1 MKSLKKFSRFQNRL
15 ITLLVISTMIPVLVL
30 GWYSSSLATNVI
42 TNLSLQIVEQQ
53 TYKTSEKIDYF
64 LDNVSQDMFFLRG
77 MPPVSGIIRAREN
90 KGIDPEDKSSY
101 LQWVNRLNQIFISVM
116 ESRPQ
121 YYQLRYLD
129 EKGNEMVRISSED
142 GTIKV
147 VPPEEMENKG
157 DSIYFLATMKLNL
170 GEIYVSPVNLNREQ
184 DKIETPYRPIL
195 RVSTPIYSKQGNKR
209 GILIANVDAQS
220 FLEQTTGNPQNSTIF
235 FAINQDGYYLSH
247 PNSEK
252 NFGFELN
259 KKDEKI
265 SSDYPEKVVKELLS
279 GGKGVISEG
288 TSQLLSYYTLY
299 PSPKT
304 KINPI
309 IFVSE
314 LRKDEVFA
322 SIGQLKSAALFV
334 TLLSLLVV
342 LIIGTFIIRSLLGLI
357 QQLTAAV
364 SSFSFQVLSTLEE
377 QERLSSQQS
386 ASVQETTITMDQLS
400 NSSQQS
406 ALQAEAAATGARVAL
421 DRVADGNQAVKES
434 LEEMETLKIKVEAIA
449 QEIGHLSEQTRQIGS
464 ISKLVSD
471 LANQTNM
478 LALNAAVEAV
488 RAGEYGKEFA
498 IVAKEIRNLADQ
510 SKKSA
515 ESINS
520 LVANLQKAIESTV
533 IVTNEGTNNV
543 DSSVRIFKKAAEAF
557 QGLAMGMNRIVENSQ
572 QIAGNAKQQALAIQQ
587 VLDAMNAINQGAAES
602 ASGIRQTKAGT
613 EQLTQAAIRL
623 KAAV

>member
-1 MKSLKKFSRFQNRL
+1 MKSLQKFSRFQNRL
-15 ITLLVISTMIPVLVL
+15 ITLLVISTLIPVLVL
-30 GWYSSSLATNVI
+30 GWYSSSVATNAI
-42 TNLSLQIVEQQ
+42 TDLSLQLIDQQ
-53 TYKTSEKIDYF
+53 TSKTAEKIDNF
-64 LDNVSQDMFFLRG
+64 LNNVSQDILFLRG

-101 LQWVNRLNQIFISVM
+101 LQWVNRLNQIFISLM

-129 EKGNEMVRISSED
+129 EKGNEMVRINSEQ
-142 GTIKV
+142 GTITV
-147 VPPEEMENKG
+147 VPPEKMQNKA
-157 DSIYFLATMKLNL
+157 DSLYFIETMKLKL

-184 DKIETPYRPIL
+184 NKIETPYRPIL

-209 GILIANVDAQS
+209 GMLIVNVHANS
-220 FLEQTTGNPQNSTIF
+220 FLEITTDNTKNRTNF

-247 PNSEK
+247 PNPAK
-252 NFGFELN
+252 NFGFDLN
-259 KKDEKI
+259 KKDQKI
-265 SSDYPEKVVKELLS
+265 SFDYPEKVVSQLLS
-279 GGKGVISEG
+279 GGKGLISEG
-288 TSQLLSYYTLY
+288 TPQLLSYYTLY
-299 PSPKT
+299 PTPNR

-309 IFVSE
+309 IFISE
-314 LRKDEVFA
+314 LQKNDVFA
-322 SIGQLKSAALFV
+322 SIGQLRAAALFV
-334 TLLSLLVV
+334 TLLSLVAV
-342 LIIGTFIIRSLLGLI
+342 LIIGTFIIRSLLSLI
-357 QQLTAAV
+357 QQLTAVV
-364 SSFSFQVLSTLEE
+364 SSFSLQVLSTLEE

-386 ASVQETTITMDQLS
+386 ASVQETTVTMDQLS

-406 ALQAEAAATGARVAL
+406 ALQAEAAAAGALLALERVAE
-421 DRVADGNQAVKES
+421 GNQAVKES

-449 QEIGHLSEQTRQIGS
+449 QEIGYLSEQTRQIGS

-498 IVAKEIRNLADQ
+498 VVAKEIRTLADQ

-520 LVANLQKAIESTV
+520 LVANLQKAIQSTV
-533 IVTNEGTNNV
+533 TVTNEGTNNV

-557 QGLAMGMNRIVENSQ
+557 QGLATGMNRIVDNSQ

-613 EQLTQAAIRL
+613 QQLTQAATRL